1 MKRSHVIS
9 LFITLLATLLLS
21 GCFSGSS
28 DAASALVSTDKMQ
41 LIDSQTVYP
50 NPQDT
55 ADKEDRVYYTVEVY
69 QDKDNTI
76 LVQADSNFKLFEKT
90 QYTVDFDQV
99 LTKAD
104 VSIRWTTLMGSTKA
118 TQDDELAIADISL
131 SHGGTVF
138 SEKKI
143 NFVTK
148 AIDIVVDGI
157 EKNS

>member
-99 LTKAD
+99 LTKSD
-104 VSIRWTTLMGSTKA
+104 VSIRWTTLMGSTEA

>member
-1 MKRSHVIS
+1 MKHSHVIS

-104 VSIRWTTLMGSTKA
+104 VSIKWTTLMGSTEA

-157 EKNS
+157 EKNT

>member
-1 MKRSHVIS
+1 MKRSHVIF
-9 LFITLLATLLLS
+9 LFITLLAVLLLS
-21 GCFSGSS
+21 GCSSGSS
-28 DAASALVSTDKMQ
+28 DAASSFVSTDKMQ

-104 VSIRWTTLMGSTKA
+104 VSIRWTTLMGSTEA

-157 EKNS
+157 EKNT

>member
-1 MKRSHVIS
+1 MKHSHVIS

-55 ADKEDRVYYTVEVY
+55 ADKEDRVYYTVDVY

-104 VSIRWTTLMGSTKA
+104 VSIRWTTLMGSTEA

-157 EKNS
+157 EKNT

>member
-1 MKRSHVIS
+1 MKHSHVIS

-21 GCFSGSS
+21 GCFSDSS

-104 VSIRWTTLMGSTKA
+104 VSIRWTTLMGSTEA

-131 SHGGTVF
+131 SYGGTVF

-148 AIDIVVDGI
+148 AIDIVVDTI
-157 EKNS
+157 DQNT

>member
-1 MKRSHVIS
+1 MKRSHVIF
-9 LFITLLATLLLS
+9 LFITLLAVLLLS
-21 GCFSGSS
+21 GCSSGSS
-28 DAASALVSTDKMQ
+28 DAASSLVSTDKMQ

-104 VSIRWTTLMGSTKA
+104 VSIRWTTLMGSTEA

-157 EKNS
+157 EKNT

>member
-21 GCFSGSS
+21 GCSSGSS
-28 DAASALVSTDKMQ
+28 DAASSLVSTDKMQ

-104 VSIRWTTLMGSTKA
+104 VSIRWTTLMGSTEA

>member
-1 MKRSHVIS
+1 MKRSHVILLS
-9 LFITLLATLLLS
+9 ITLLAMLLLS
-21 GCFSGSS
+21 GCSSGSS

-90 QYTVDFDQV
+90 QYTVDFDQA
-99 LTKAD
+99 LTKSD
-104 VSIRWTTLMGSTKA
+104 VSIQWTTLMGSTEA

-157 EKNS
+157 EKNT

>member
-1 MKRSHVIS
+1 MKRSHVIF
-9 LFITLLATLLLS
+9 LFITLLAVLLLS

-104 VSIRWTTLMGSTKA
+104 VSIRWTTLMGSTEA

>member
-1 MKRSHVIS
+1 MKHSHVIS

-76 LVQADSNFKLFEKT
+76 LVQANSNFKLFEKT
-90 QYTVDFDQV
+90 QYTVDFDQA
-99 LTKAD
+99 LTKSD
-104 VSIRWTTLMGSTKA
+104 VSIQWTTLMGSTEA

>member
-104 VSIRWTTLMGSTKA
+104 VSIRWTTLMGSTEA

-148 AIDIVVDGI
+148 AIDIVIDGI

>member
-28 DAASALVSTDKMQ
+28 DAASALVSTDNMQ

-104 VSIRWTTLMGSTKA
+104 VSIRWTTLMGSTEA

-157 EKNS
+157 EKNT

>member
-55 ADKEDRVYYTVEVY
+55 ANKEDRVYYTVEVY

-104 VSIRWTTLMGSTKA
+104 VSIRWTTLMGSTEA

-131 SHGGTVF
+131 SHSGTVF

-148 AIDIVVDGI
+148 AIDIVVDSI
-157 EKNS
+157 EKNT

>member
-28 DAASALVSTDKMQ
+28 DVASALVSTDNMQ

-104 VSIRWTTLMGSTKA
+104 VSIRWTTLMGSTEA

-157 EKNS
+157 EKNT

>member
-1 MKRSHVIS
+1 MKHSHVIS

-104 VSIRWTTLMGSTKA
+104 VSIRWTTLMGSTEA

-157 EKNS
+157 EKNT

>member
-1 MKRSHVIS
+1 M
-9 LFITLLATLLLS
+9 
-21 GCFSGSS
+21 
-28 DAASALVSTDKMQ
+28 
-41 LIDSQTVYP
+41 
-50 NPQDT
+50 
-55 ADKEDRVYYTVEVY
+55 Y

-104 VSIRWTTLMGSTKA
+104 VSIQWTTLMGSTEA

>member
-1 MKRSHVIS
+1 MKHSHVIS
-9 LFITLLATLLLS
+9 LFIALLATLLLS

-104 VSIRWTTLMGSTKA
+104 VSIRWTTLMGSTEA

-157 EKNS
+157 EKNT

>member
-9 LFITLLATLLLS
+9 LFIALLATLLLS

-104 VSIRWTTLMGSTKA
+104 VSIRWTTLMGSTEA

-157 EKNS
+157 EKNT

>member
-1 MKRSHVIS
+1 MKHSHVIF

-28 DAASALVSTDKMQ
+28 DVASALVSTDKMQ

-90 QYTVDFDQV
+90 QYTVDFDQA
-99 LTKAD
+99 LTKSD
-104 VSIRWTTLMGSTKA
+104 VSIQWTTLMGSTEA

-157 EKNS
+157 EKNT

>member
-1 MKRSHVIS
+1 MKHSHVIS
-9 LFITLLATLLLS
+9 LFIALLATLLLS
-21 GCFSGSS
+21 GCFSDSS

-104 VSIRWTTLMGSTKA
+104 VSIRWTTLMGSTEA

-157 EKNS
+157 EKNT

>member
-1 MKRSHVIS
+1 MKHSHVIS

-90 QYTVDFDQV
+90 QYTVDFNQV

-104 VSIRWTTLMGSTKA
+104 VSIRWTTLMGSTEA

-131 SHGGTVF
+131 SHDGTVF

-157 EKNS
+157 EKNT

>member
-90 QYTVDFDQV
+90 QYTVDLDQA

-104 VSIRWTTLMGSTKA
+104 VSIKWTTLMGSTEA

-131 SHGGTVF
+131 SHDGTVF

-148 AIDIVVDGI
+148 AIDIVIDGI
-157 EKNS
+157 EKNT

>member
-1 MKRSHVIS
+1 MKRSHVILLS
-9 LFITLLATLLLS
+9 ITLLAMLLLS

-28 DAASALVSTDKMQ
+28 DVASALVSTDNMQ

-104 VSIRWTTLMGSTKA
+104 VSIRWTTLMGSTEA

-157 EKNS
+157 EKNT

>member
-1 MKRSHVIS
+1 MKHSHVIS

-21 GCFSGSS
+21 GCFSDSS

-55 ADKEDRVYYTVEVY
+55 ANKEDRVYYTVEVY
-69 QDKDNTI
+69 QDKNNTI

-104 VSIRWTTLMGSTKA
+104 VSIRWTTLMGSTEA

-157 EKNS
+157 EKNT

>member
-1 MKRSHVIS
+1 MKHSHVIS

-21 GCFSGSS
+21 GCSSGSS
-28 DAASALVSTDKMQ
+28 DAASALVSTDNLQ

-104 VSIRWTTLMGSTKA
+104 VSIRWTTLMGSTEA

-131 SHGGTVF
+131 SHDGTVF

-157 EKNS
+157 EKNT

>member
-9 LFITLLATLLLS
+9 LFIALLATLLLS

-69 QDKDNTI
+69 QGKDNTI

-99 LTKAD
+99 LTKSD
-104 VSIRWTTLMGSTKA
+104 VSIRWTTLMGSTEA

-157 EKNS
+157 EKNT

>member
-9 LFITLLATLLLS
+9 LFIALLATLLLS

-90 QYTVDFDQV
+90 QYTVDSDQV

-104 VSIRWTTLMGSTKA
+104 VSIRWTTLMGSTEA

>member
-55 ADKEDRVYYTVEVY
+55 ANKEDRVYYTVEVY

-104 VSIRWTTLMGSTKA
+104 VSIRWTTLMGSTEA

-131 SHGGTVF
+131 SHDGTVF

-157 EKNS
+157 EKNT

>member
-104 VSIRWTTLMGSTKA
+104 VSIRWTTLMGSTEA

-148 AIDIVVDGI
+148 VIDIVVDGI

>member
-104 VSIRWTTLMGSTKA
+104 VSIRWTTLMGSTEA

-148 AIDIVVDGI
+148 AEYRAAV
-157 EKNS
+157 

>member
-104 VSIRWTTLMGSTKA
+104 VSIRWTTLMGGTEA

-157 EKNS
+157 EKNT

>member
-104 VSIRWTTLMGSTKA
+104 VSIRWTTLMGSTEA

-148 AIDIVVDGI
+148 VIDIVVDGI
-157 EKNS
+157 EKNT

>member
-1 MKRSHVIS
+1 MKHSHVIS
-9 LFITLLATLLLS
+9 LFITLLAVLLLS
-21 GCFSGSS
+21 GCSSGSS

-55 ADKEDRVYYTVEVY
+55 ADKENRVYYTVEVY

-104 VSIRWTTLMGSTKA
+104 VSIRWTTLMGSTEA